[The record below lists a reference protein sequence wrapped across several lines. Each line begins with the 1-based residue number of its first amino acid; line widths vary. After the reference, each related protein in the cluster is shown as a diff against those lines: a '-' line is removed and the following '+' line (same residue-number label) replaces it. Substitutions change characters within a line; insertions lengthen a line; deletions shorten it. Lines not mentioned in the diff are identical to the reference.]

1 MYIVLSD
8 INKEIP
14 LDYKNTKK
22 FKIDVNIETFSVH
35 IYYDWKEEIELENI
49 FLILKS
55 YVLSKEILIKN
66 LYVIG
71 SSENLIKN
79 NIKPNFFRSINLNKI
94 EKINFFDFSLFYDE
108 MIQNDTHFYLNNYDF
123 YGFVIIIMKESEIW
137 ENKKFYPIYPWNLN
151 FKNMY
156 ISKIK
161 NIREINR
168 LKRENSIL
176 KKKIKYSVY
185 RDGKRIWNFTKRSNS
200 NRKTNI

>member
-1 MYIVLSD
+1 MYIVLCD

-22 FKIDVNIETFSVH
+22 FKIDINIETFSVN

-71 SSENLIKN
+71 SNENLIKN
-79 NIKPNFFRSINLNKI
+79 NIKPNFFRNINLNKI

-123 YGFVIIIMKESEIW
+123 YGFAIIIMKESEI
-137 ENKKFYPIYPWNLN
+137 
-151 FKNMY
+151 
-156 ISKIK
+156 
-161 NIREINR
+161 
-168 LKRENSIL
+168 
-176 KKKIKYSVY
+176 
-185 RDGKRIWNFTKRSNS
+185 
-200 NRKTNI
+200 

>member
-1 MYIVLSD
+1 MLSD

>member
-1 MYIVLSD
+1 MLSD

-185 RDGKRIWNFTKRSNS
+185 RDGYKIWRFTKRDNS
-200 NRKTNI
+200 NRKRSI

>member
-185 RDGKRIWNFTKRSNS
+185 RDGKRIWNCTKRSNS